1 MGQIRGSRPWIASC
15 VALMALS
22 AAAGIASAQAPS
34 PERLLVLLRDASALA
49 IVDPTNGAILGRVPT
64 GRDPHEVTASPDGR
78 LAFVASPSDGISV
91 IDIEA
96 QREIRR
102 VDPGPGSGPH
112 DVLFADG
119 KVYFTIE
126 GYKSIGR
133 YDPDADQIDWT
144 LGIGQDGTHLLVLD
158 GDGRTMFMPNRGSN
172 SVTVAEGVM
181 DGPDETTLTV
191 IPVPGDLPE
200 GIALSPDGQEVWTAT
215 RNDGAVSIINVA
227 SKQVVQTLD
236 LGMKDANRLKF
247 TPDGRVL
254 IIDGEAASLVVL
266 DAASRSVIK
275 RISMSPVDMGDG
287 AILVSRDGSRAY
299 VGLRAL
305 GLVAVLDLVTLEVIE
320 EIMMGEGSGPGCMFW
335 AGANN

>member
-1 MGQIRGSRPWIASC
+1 MT
-15 VALMALS
+15 LS
-22 AAAGIASAQAPS
+22 AATGIASAQAPS
-34 PERLLVLLRDASALA
+34 PERLLVLLRDASSLA
-49 IVDPTNGAILGRVPT
+49 IVDPTNGAILGLVST
-64 GRDPHEVTASPDGR
+64 GRNPHEVTASPDGR
-78 LAFVASPSDGISV
+78 FAFVASPSDGISV

-133 YDPDADQIDWT
+133 YDPEANQIDWT

-158 GDGRTMFMPNRGSN
+158 GDGRTMFMPNRNSN
-172 SVTVAEGVM
+172 SVTVAEGVT
-181 DGPDETTLTV
+181 DGPDETTLTI

-227 SKQVVQTLD
+227 SKQVVQTLE
-236 LGMKDANRLKF
+236 LGMRDANRHKF

-275 RISMSPVDMGDG
+275 RISMSTVDTGDG

-305 GLVAVLDLVTLEVIE
+305 DRVAVLDLVTLEVTG

-335 AGANN
+335 AGANH

>member
-1 MGQIRGSRPWIASC
+1 MSQTKSSRPWIASF
-15 VALMALS
+15 VALVILT
-22 AAAGIASAQAPS
+22 AASGIASAQTPS

-49 IVDPTNGAILGRVPT
+49 IVDPASGDVLGRVPT

-91 IDIEA
+91 IDIET

-102 VDPGPGSGPH
+102 VDTGPGSGPH

-119 KVYFTIE
+119 RVYFTIE

-133 YDPDADQIDWT
+133 YDPEADQIDWT
-144 LGIGQDGTHLLVLD
+144 LGIGQDGTHLLALGSD
-158 GDGRTMFMPNRGSN
+158 GTMFMPNRGSN
-172 SVTVAEGVM
+172 SVTVAEGVT
-181 DGPDETTLTV
+181 DGPAETTLTV
-191 IPVPGDLPE
+191 IPVPGELPE
-200 GIALSPDGQEVWTAT
+200 GIDLSPDGQEVWTAT
-215 RNDGAVSIINVA
+215 RNDGGVSIIDVA

-254 IIDGEAASLVVL
+254 IIDGEAASVVVL

-275 RISMSPVDMGDG
+275 RISMAPIDTGDG

-299 VGLRAL
+299 VGLRAANR
-305 GLVAVLDLVTLEVIE
+305 VAVLDLATLEVIE

>member
-1 MGQIRGSRPWIASC
+1 MSRIRGSRPWIASC

-22 AAAGIASAQAPS
+22 AATGIASAQAPP

-78 LAFVASPSDGISV
+78 FAFVASPSDGISV
-91 IDIEA
+91 IDLEA

-126 GYKSIGR
+126 GYKSIGQ
-133 YDPDADQIDWT
+133 YDPNADQIDWT

-200 GIALSPDGQEVWTAT
+200 GIALSPDGLEVWTAT
-215 RNDGAVSIINVA
+215 RNDGAVSIIDVA

-236 LGMKDANRLKF
+236 LGMRDANRLKF

-275 RISMSPVDMGDG
+275 RISLSPADTGDG

-299 VGLRAL
+299 LGLRAL
-305 GLVAVLDLVTLEVIE
+305 GRVAVLDLVTLEVTE